1 MKQFSIVV
9 IIIGRIW
16 FLVISA
22 FFLVAC
28 SKGSYQERD
37 LIPSTSEP
45 VAPPTKTVVPGES
58 QYKELFEEARL
69 NGDVAVVVEF
79 DLSHW
84 QENSSESISNDE
96 AITFAREAVLME
108 LDRPEVE
115 AVVYREF
122 HVFPYLALRVNEE
135 GLQILQDSEFVKT
148 LKPDQATSFP

>member
-9 IIIGRIW
+9 ITIGRIL

-22 FFLVAC
+22 IFLVAC

-37 LIPSTSEP
+37 LIPSTSDP
-45 VAPPTKTVVPGES
+45 AAPPTKTVVPGET

-84 QENSSESISNDE
+84 LENSSESISNDE

-135 GLQILQDSEFVKT
+135 GLRILQDSEFVKT

>member
-1 MKQFSIVV
+1 M
-9 IIIGRIW
+9 RIL
-16 FLVISA
+16 FLGISA
-22 FFLVAC
+22 VLLVAC
-28 SKGSYQERD
+28 SKGSNQERN
-37 LIPSTSEP
+37 LISSTSES
-45 VAPPTKTVVPGES
+45 VTSPTTTAVPGES

-84 QENSSESISNDE
+84 LENSSESISNDE